1 MEVHRMAK
9 YTREQLIMAYEDMM
23 YEYGE
28 YDVWEDDILPKLK
41 NKSMK
46 QIEVEMEND
55 RQFYKER
62 EAMGGAF

>member
-1 MEVHRMAK
+1 MAK
-9 YTREQLIMAYEDMM
+9 YTREQLIRAYEDMM

-55 RQFYKER
+55 RKFYKER
-62 EAMGGAF
+62 EANGGCF